1 MEGSPG
7 FEITHAY
14 RAHEDVPALPPV
26 IEAVRLPWITERV
39 KSGEIVRFNRL
50 TELPPEAMDDR
61 ASMEDLGIRAKVLIP
76 LSVGGAPLG
85 VLGLGVLREWAWPDD
100 LVRRLVLS
108 AETFGAA
115 LMRRKFERLLA
126 ESQGFGA
133 ALFTSIHGQVAV
145 LDRAGTIVAANEAW
159 AMAARHDDVAFGTP
173 HIGASYLE
181 ACRTTV
187 RRGEVEAAAIVRGV
201 TAVLDGTAPSFSA
214 EYRIDGADGERWFE
228 LLAEPLL
235 RREGGAVVTRV
246 DHTDRRR
253 AELEAGRSREEL
265 AHMNRV
271 STLGELAA
279 SLAHEMNQPLTAIRS
294 NVQVAQ
300 RLMRSDSPDLDEL
313 REILTDLAHDE
324 DRAGQVIR
332 RLRALFQKGQRE
344 RVPLD
349 ANELIREVARLLQA
363 EIVIRSA
370 SLRTYL
376 NKGLPPIQGDRV
388 QLQQVVLNLA
398 LNGLDAMRGL
408 PAGERVLTIR
418 SSLEEAELLIEV
430 EDRGHGIA
438 EADREYVF
446 TPFFTTKATGMGMG
460 LNIARSIVEAH
471 GGSLSLTS
479 KPGAGTSFYVRIPTG
494 LVT

>member
-1 MEGSPG
+1 
-7 FEITHAY
+7 
-14 RAHEDVPALPPV
+14 
-26 IEAVRLPWITERV
+26 
-39 KSGEIVRFNRL
+39 
-50 TELPPEAMDDR
+50 
-61 ASMEDLGIRAKVLIP
+61 
-76 LSVGGAPLG
+76 
-85 VLGLGVLREWAWPDD
+85 
-100 LVRRLVLS
+100 
-108 AETFGAA
+108 
-115 LMRRKFERLLA
+115 
-126 ESQGFGA
+126 
-133 ALFTSIHGQVAV
+133 
-145 LDRAGTIVAANEAW
+145 
-159 AMAARHDDVAFGTP
+159 
-173 HIGASYLE
+173 
-181 ACRTTV
+181 
-187 RRGEVEAAAIVRGV
+187 
-201 TAVLDGTAPSFSA
+201 
-214 EYRIDGADGERWFE
+214 
-228 LLAEPLL
+228 
-235 RREGGAVVTRV
+235 
-246 DHTDRRR
+246 
-253 AELEAGRSREEL
+253 
-265 AHMNRV
+265 MNRV